1 MHFVTDDFLFMY
13 GRGLAYFTRYSSTLF
28 SALTCC
34 QFPYKIPQVTLI
46 LSGRVFRVATPIFE
60 IPVSFS
66 YVATCGGPSLSCKNY
81 LFQNK
86 YWKYRWNTL
95 VSGKKVK
102 SGQQEININDHESQ
116 ETKDEYK
123 KAWQFSA
130 KILDLIFFVVANI
143 FIFAAFFSTIIY
155 IIVKGYDSD
164 LTEASC

>member
-1 MHFVTDDFLFMY
+1 M
-13 GRGLAYFTRYSSTLF
+13 
-28 SALTCC
+28 
-34 QFPYKIPQVTLI
+34 
-46 LSGRVFRVATPIFE
+46 
-60 IPVSFS
+60 
-66 YVATCGGPSLSCKNY
+66 
-81 LFQNK
+81 
-86 YWKYRWNTL
+86 
-95 VSGKKVK
+95 K

-155 IIVKGYDSD
+155 IIVKGYESD